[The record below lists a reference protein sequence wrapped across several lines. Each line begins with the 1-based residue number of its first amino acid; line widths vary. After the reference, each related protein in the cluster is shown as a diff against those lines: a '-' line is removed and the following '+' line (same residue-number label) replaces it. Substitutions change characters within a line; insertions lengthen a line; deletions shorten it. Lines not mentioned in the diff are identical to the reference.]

1 MIEQVSSILAIVL
14 VGSLVAVC
22 VLTVLLS
29 PYTIYLH
36 MKAYGRVSI
45 RRAQARELME
55 KYLLYRA
62 IQYVGMFLMSSL
74 IASALALLALAIVN
88 QRQAP

>member
-36 MKAYGRVSI
+36 MKAYGT
-45 RRAQARELME
+45 A
-55 KYLLYRA
+55 
-62 IQYVGMFLMSSL
+62 G
-74 IASALALLALAIVN
+74 
-88 QRQAP
+88 